1 MNSLRTRS
9 LLVTALVMAL
19 SLAISYQSFQDETD
33 AIRVREGTDVMATLA
48 STGAAL
54 NLAVKLVA
62 SYLEQLGPLTQLPD
76 ATSCQAALRTSA
88 QDKAVMGLVTQVF
101 IVRSDTSLCQ
111 SSPGAFSV
119 FGPTGARLLWAVP
132 SGAPLAS
139 GEPIYGAISR
149 EWVVVV
155 AKHLPESRG
164 IVVASLSLSRL
175 NELVFEP
182 LAVSNRTLV
191 TITDA
196 DGRTMLR
203 SDGFNERVGR
213 PIPLQP
219 QVEGVSRSAFGF
231 PVLKRPDGTLTVTQP
246 EPVISPDAAG
256 IRRVW
261 AGRELSPMPWVMFAG
276 RVLESPTLGSWIR
289 GVFREN
295 AAMFGLLALIA
306 WMLASIG
313 LQLRSM
319 SRYVA
324 TAATTGNLLPPRGF
338 PIEFAPLVAAFR
350 EAFDLRKAAELQLE
364 ASNQHLHALVEA
376 RLAEARRADTFR
388 EAVMETAHD
397 ALLVV
402 DAGGIIVATNSGVQQ
417 VLGFSRDELL
427 GRRLADTVVPPEFR
441 AAHREAFHDRRA
453 SGRDLTGRRVE
464 LPVRRADGTTF
475 PAELVIST
483 TRVGGQFFGVGFI
496 RDITDRAKA
505 EQELRDAMVG
515 AQVAARTKTEFLATM
530 SHEIRTPL
538 NGIMGMLDLL
548 IDSPADNTRS
558 DRLKLARRSA
568 DTLLQLLNDI
578 LDYAR
583 LDAGRIELEPVDF
596 DLHALIAEIVDL
608 IAESANQKGLLVAA
622 EVDDG
627 AARRCYA
634 DRSRLRQILFNL
646 ASNAVKFT
654 GQGRID
660 IRVAAVDSPGGRRVR
675 LSVQDTGIGIAADRL
690 PHIFSPFTQADSSMT
705 RRYGGSGLGL
715 SIVKALAERM
725 GAQVGVSSEPGR
737 GSTFW
742 IELDA
747 LPRTVPAEASVA
759 SVDRHPLGPPSRIL
773 IVEDDEVSQL
783 VAHEALSRAG
793 HQCDIAADGPTALTM
808 SQHVIYDAILMDCRL
823 PGMDGCEVTRRLRAA
838 GFSRPIIAVTA
849 QTSDSERLA
858 CIESG
863 INAVVSKP
871 VTPSRL
877 VDAVASALDI
887 TSTPQS

>member
-1 MNSLRTRS
+1 MNSLRVRALLIAT
-9 LLVTALVMAL
+9 LVTVL
-19 SLAISYQSFQDETD
+19 SLAISFQSFEDETA
-33 AIRVREGTDVMATLA
+33 AIRLREGTEVIATLA
-48 STGAAL
+48 STSGGL
-54 NLAVKLVA
+54 NLAIKEVTA
-62 SYLEQLGPLTQLPD
+62 YLDQLAPLTESPD
-76 ATSCQAALRTSA
+76 ASTCQTALQASEPK
-88 QDKAVMGLVTQVF
+88 KAVLGLIKQVF
-101 IVRSDTSLCQ
+101 IVRGDTAICQ
-111 SSPGAFSV
+111 VSPGTFSV
-119 FGPTGARLLWAVP
+119 FGPTGARLQWAVP

-155 AKHLPESRG
+155 AKHLPGSRG
-164 IVVASLSLSRL
+164 MIVASLSLSRL
-175 NELVFEP
+175 NELVFEK
-182 LAVSNRTLV
+182 LVVSNRTLV

-203 SDGFNERVGR
+203 SEGFSERVGR
-213 PIPLQP
+213 PIPLQS

-256 IRRVW
+256 IMRMW

-276 RVLESPTLGSWIR
+276 RVLELPTLGSWIR
-289 GVFREN
+289 RVVREN
-295 AAMFGLLALIA
+295 AATFGLLVLIL
-306 WMLASIG
+306 WMLASVG
-313 LQLRSM
+313 LQLNSM
-319 SRYVA
+319 GRYVA
-324 TAATTGNLLPPRGF
+324 TAAKTGNLLPTRGF
-338 PIEFAPLVAAFR
+338 PIEFDRLVAAFR

-364 ASNQHLHALVEA
+364 ASNQHLRQLVEA
-376 RLAEARRADTFR
+376 GVAKAYRAERFR

-427 GRRLADTVVPPEFR
+427 GRRLADTVVPSEYR
-441 AAHREAFHDRRA
+441 AAHQAAFVQRHA
-453 SGRDLTGRRVE
+453 SGHDLNGRHVE

-475 PAELVIST
+475 PAELVVST
-483 TRVGGQFFGVGFI
+483 THVGGQFFGVGLI
-496 RDITDRAKA
+496 RDITERAKS
-505 EQELRDAMVG
+505 EQELRDAVTA
-515 AQVAARTKTEFLATM
+515 AQVAARAKTEFLATM

-548 IDSPADNTRS
+548 IDSPADATRS

-578 LDYAR
+578 LDFAR
-583 LDAGRIELEPVDF
+583 LDAGRVELEPVDF
-596 DLHALIAEIVDL
+596 DLNPLIEEIVDL
-608 IAESANQKGLLVAA
+608 IAESARQKGLLVSADVSGVA
-622 EVDDG
+622 L
-627 AARRCYA
+627 RCHA
-634 DRSRLRQILFNL
+634 DRARLRQILFNL
-646 ASNAVKFT
+646 AANAVKFT

-660 IRVAAVDSPGGRRVR
+660 IRVAAVDSSGGHRVR

-725 GAQVGVSSEPGR
+725 DLQIGVSSEPGC

-747 LPRTVPAEASVA
+747 LPRTALEEASVA
-759 SVDRHPLGPPSRIL
+759 SAGSHPHSRPSRIL
-773 IVEDDEVSQL
+773 IVEDDEASQL
-783 VAHEALSRAG
+783 VAQEALSRAG
-793 HQCDIAADGPTALTM
+793 HECDIAADGPTALTM
-808 SQHVIYDAILMDCRL
+808 AQDVAYDAVLMDCRL
-823 PGMDGCEVTRRLRAA
+823 PGMDGFEVTRRLRAA
-838 GFSRPIIAVTA
+838 GFSCPIIALTA
-849 QTSDSERLA
+849 QTSEGERLA